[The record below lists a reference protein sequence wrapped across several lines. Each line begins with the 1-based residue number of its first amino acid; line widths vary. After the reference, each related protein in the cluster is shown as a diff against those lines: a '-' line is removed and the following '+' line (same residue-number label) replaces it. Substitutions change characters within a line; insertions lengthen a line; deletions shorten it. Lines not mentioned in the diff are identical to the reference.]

1 MTVSR
6 NLDLSANLTTQ
17 LGLCQEIVLILLN
30 MFKYYDKESLGED
43 DNKATKKSLFCESE
57 VLWFIYRVTNSIT
70 FGSRLSYWAYVVL
83 SGIIG

>member
-1 MTVSR
+1 
-6 NLDLSANLTTQ
+6 
-17 LGLCQEIVLILLN
+17 

-57 VLWFIYRVTNSIT
+57 VLWFIYRVTNSRAVLT
-70 FGSRLSYWAYVVL
+70 FSSRLSYWAYVVL